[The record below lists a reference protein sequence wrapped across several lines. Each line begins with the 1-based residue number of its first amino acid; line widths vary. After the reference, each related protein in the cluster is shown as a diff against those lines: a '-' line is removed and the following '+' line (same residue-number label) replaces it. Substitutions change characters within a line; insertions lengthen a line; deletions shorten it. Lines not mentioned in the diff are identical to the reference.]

1 MNIRESS
8 FPFSNIGKNDYV
20 MIIIIFFTENLNLK
34 FSFAIPEKTRFSN
47 VFLSNQN
54 FNYSAR
60 MKGKI

>member
-34 FSFAIPEKTRFSN
+34 FSFAIPEKTRFC
-47 VFLSNQN
+47 FLLSNQN